1 MLTIYFHVASIDH
14 LIVIS
19 FMNNSD
25 NYHFCED
32 HIAIDDNWIDQA
44 GHHSVV
50 EMCKSGIVDQ
60 DLEMRGFPTNSQHKT
75 TVRGKWI
82 ICSEDLLLAP
92 IWVVPRVENHRS
104 VAFVEAWVN
113 MQSYIRMG
121 VHLTALLQIYV
132 KPTMHRTN
140 IN

>member
-1 MLTIYFHVASIDH
+1 
-14 LIVIS
+14 
-19 FMNNSD
+19 
-25 NYHFCED
+25 
-32 HIAIDDNWIDQA
+32 
-44 GHHSVV
+44 
-50 EMCKSGIVDQ
+50 MCKSGIVDQ

-132 KPTMHRTN
+132 KPAGLKFHSSVDLDFVAQLERTVEQRVER
-140 IN
+140 